1 MLDERKVKL
10 MTRMASYEQNMGK
23 EDMKISAYYRKD
35 YASLHTL
42 YSIIWVTAGY
52 ICAIA
57 LIAFGGLDIWMEKMT
72 LGFMITLGIVAAAG
86 YVVVLIVYAVVSNR
100 IYNKKHREART
111 RVKKY
116 NHDLTR
122 LLKIYEKENQ

>member
-1 MLDERKVKL
+1 
-10 MTRMASYEQNMGK
+10 
-23 EDMKISAYYRKD
+23 MKISAYYRKD

-42 YSIIWVTAGY
+42 YSIIWVTIGY
-52 ICAIA
+52 ICAIV
-57 LIAFGGLDIWMEKMT
+57 LIALGGLEMWMEKMT
-72 LGFMITLGIVAAAG
+72 MGFMITLGIVVVAG

-100 IYNKKHREART
+100 IYNKKHRESRT